1 MASDLYGF
9 TEQEVLNKVLNTT
22 SESFKV
28 DIVSGSE
35 YAEDSAHTDADTGQ
49 FILGVRNDTLAALGG
64 TDGDYVP
71 FQMNSSGA
79 LFVEAAVES
88 GQIKSGAIASGAV
101 SSGAIASGAV
111 ASGAVASGAVASG
124 AIASGAVASGAIASG
139 AVASGAVVDGAVV
152 TLGAKADAKS
162 TATDT
167 TSITAMQV
175 LKQISA
181 SVQETATDTG
191 TIDSDTDAIKTA
203 VEIIDNA
210 VHVDDAA
217 FTLGTHSGTMM
228 MGFAGTQSVNSGDAG
243 AIAMETDG
251 SIHIHDGGNTITVDG
266 TVTANLGTTDNAV
279 LDAIAA
285 SLALLDNSIASGNEL
300 QVDVVAALPAGDN
313 NIGNVDIV
321 TLPASTNTI
330 EVVGDAA
337 EDAAVAGN
345 PLLAGGRYD
354 ATQRTLDDGDAGAL
368 ALDPSGA
375 LYTREYT
382 GQDGAV
388 YTTASSDVIV
398 PPTGK
403 AWVAIQML
411 EDTTFDSSG
420 GLIAVTAT
428 KWFNT
433 EDAAGDLGSGSE
445 STAEGSGG
453 KQISNSITFPQGM
466 TIFGRWSGID
476 VNSGSVIAYIGDY

>member
-1 MASDLYGF
+1 MASDLHGF

-101 SSGAIASGAV
+101 SSGSIASGAV

-175 LKQISA
+175 LKQL
-181 SVQETATDTG
+181 
-191 TIDSDTDAIKTA
+191 
-203 VEIIDNA
+203 
-210 VHVDDAA
+210 VHR
-217 FTLGTHSGTMM
+217 FKKL
-228 MGFAGTQSVNSGDAG
+228 QL
-243 AIAMETDG
+243 IQ
-251 SIHIHDGGNTITVDG
+251 
-266 TVTANLGTTDNAV
+266 
-279 LDAIAA
+279 
-285 SLALLDNSIASGNEL
+285 ALLI
-300 QVDVVAALPAGDN
+300 
-313 NIGNVDIV
+313 
-321 TLPASTNTI
+321 
-330 EVVGDAA
+330 
-337 EDAAVAGN
+337 
-345 PLLAGGRYD
+345 
-354 ATQRTLDDGDAGAL
+354 
-368 ALDPSGA
+368 
-375 LYTREYT
+375 
-382 GQDGAV
+382 
-388 YTTASSDVIV
+388 
-398 PPTGK
+398 
-403 AWVAIQML
+403 
-411 EDTTFDSSG
+411 
-420 GLIAVTAT
+420 LI
-428 KWFNT
+428 
-433 EDAAGDLGSGSE
+433 L
-445 STAEGSGG
+445 
-453 KQISNSITFPQGM
+453 M
-466 TIFGRWSGID
+466 R
-476 VNSGSVIAYIGDY
+476 